1 MAETM
6 FGRKQHTDTANAPP
20 PVLRCSFCNKDQN
33 DVRKLIAGPTVF
45 ICDDCVEI
53 CNEIIADDNR
63 FEGTRV
69 AEDGMAANV
78 VPDAAAG
85 RAVHGPGANLSSI
98 PAVRCALCGMP
109 ILLSDGLLIQNRGVL
124 CFGCIGEIEAAVAE
138 KREPGL

>member
-6 FGRKQHTDTANAPP
+6 FGRKQRTDTANAPP

-69 AEDGMAANV
+69 AEDREAATALPEAANV
-78 VPDAAAG
+78 VPDVAAG
-85 RAVHGPGANLSSI
+85 PT
-98 PAVRCALCGMP
+98 VRCALCRMP

-138 KREPGL
+138 KRDPGL